1 MKLSIVTILISF
13 LFFNAVQAE
22 VVNGIYKTQ
31 ATDTGAFLE
40 VEFGPCDK
48 DPSLSCGIILNAYES
63 NTDVNKEYDHLGKI
77 IVENMKS
84 QGSGK
89 FTGGTIW
96 DPSEDKVYNSKMTTI
111 DADLSVEGCIL
122 FFCRAQLWKRV
133 K

>member
-1 MKLSIVTILISF
+1 MKLSIITTFITF
-13 LFFNAVQAE
+13 LFFHAVQAD
-22 VVNGIYKTQ
+22 VVTGIYKTE
-31 ATDTGAFLE
+31 ATETGAFLE
-40 VEFGPCDK
+40 VKFGPCEK

-63 NTDVNKEYDHLGKI
+63 EADVNKEYDHLGKI
-77 IVENMKS
+77 IVENMEA

-96 DPSEDKVYNSKMTTI
+96 DPSEDKVYNSKMTSI
-111 DADLSVEGCIL
+111 NRDLSVEGCIL